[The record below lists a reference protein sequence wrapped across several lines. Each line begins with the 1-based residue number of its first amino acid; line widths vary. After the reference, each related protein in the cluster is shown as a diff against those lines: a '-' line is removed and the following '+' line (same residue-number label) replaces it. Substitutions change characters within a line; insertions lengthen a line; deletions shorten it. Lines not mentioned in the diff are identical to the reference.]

1 MLVRMDYSYKM
12 IIGICGFE
20 GAGKDTVA
28 NYLVAHY
35 GFTKL
40 SFAAVLKDIT
50 AALFDW
56 PRALLEG
63 DSAESRSWREVVDPW
78 WAEKLGM
85 PGFTPRLALQLL
97 GTNVFRQHFH
107 SDIWLFALE
116 RRFQKYKHVVVSDC
130 RFPNEIAMIQGLGGQ
145 IWRVDKQK
153 KPDWYDDYVYRQI
166 VPVGVHP
173 SCYMWIQC
181 TYNLVLLNHGDLD
194 HLYSHI
200 KKYVEDHVP
209 TLKDA

>member
-1 MLVRMDYSYKM
+1 MVRLFYSEKM

-28 NYLVAHY
+28 NYLVSHY
-35 GFTKL
+35 GFTKM

-50 AALFDW
+50 AVLFDW

-63 DSAESRSWREVVDPW
+63 DSKESRAWREVVDPW

-107 SDIWLFALE
+107 NNIWLFALE
-116 RRFQKYKHVVVSDC
+116 RQFQKYKNVVVSDC
-130 RFPNEIAMIQGLGGQ
+130 RFPNEITMIQELGGQ

-173 SCYMWIQC
+173 SCYMWIQSN
-181 TYNLVLLNHGDLD
+181 YNLVLLNYDTLE
-194 HLYSHI
+194 HLYKHI
-200 KKYVEDHVP
+200 KKYIDEHLP